1 MTPARDPKQS
11 FFEKH
16 LESIWESLQ
25 LRSHLGE
32 LWMSW
37 EASRGH
43 LGSGNHLGGIW
54 ETSGKHLEG
63 IWEASGWHLGIWD
76 LGSIWKDLGGI
87 REASGWHLGI
97 WDLGSIWEASGRH
110 QGSIWEASGRHLGS
124 IWASEIWEASGK
136 HLGGI
141 SGHLGS
147 GKYLGSI

>member
-76 LGSIWKDLGGI
+76 LGSIW
-87 REASGWHLGI
+87 
-97 WDLGSIWEASGRH
+97 EASGRH
-110 QGSIWEASGRHLGS
+110 QGSIWEASGRQLGS

-136 HLGGI
+136 HLGSIGEASTLGI
-141 SGHLGS
+141 PP
-147 GKYLGSI
+147 

>member
-76 LGSIWKDLGGI
+76 LGSIW
-87 REASGWHLGI
+87 EASGKGKHLRGIWEGSRWQLGI
-97 WDLGSIWEASGRH
+97 WDLGGIWEAST
-110 QGSIWEASGRHLGS
+110 LG
-124 IWASEIWEASGK
+124 IPP
-136 HLGGI
+136 
-141 SGHLGS
+141 
-147 GKYLGSI
+147 